1 MRRTWYFAK
10 KEFRLVMRDR
20 HALLLLFLMPTLFIL
35 IMSLALQS
43 GFESHRQV
51 RIEYFLVDQ
60 AGSESSA
67 ELARRLGEPG
77 AFERRQ
83 TDATLEQMREAVS
96 QDRVK
101 FLLIIDPDFDVHL
114 ADAQQAVRLEVAPG
128 IELPI
133 AMLFEARVRQVLSG
147 LYLDEGLGPF
157 LEEGGLAVDQET
169 LAGMLAVDFLFEG
182 GAGRQIPTS
191 VQQNVPAWLM
201 FAMFFV
207 SVPLSTTL
215 ISERDNGTLARLQTM
230 SFPASQLLLGKL
242 LPYFSINLC
251 QVILMLLV
259 GIYLVPVLGGDRLAL
274 GDSWGGLALMSGAAS
289 LAAVSFGLFI
299 AQLVRTNEQATILTG
314 VATIIMAAVGGVMVP
329 RFLMPQF
336 MQDFAWISPMTWGL
350 EGYLDLFLRG
360 GSVRDILTESGG
372 LVGFSCLMLAL
383 ALTISRRRAA
393 Y

>member
-1 MRRTWYFAK
+1 MPRFWYFAK
-10 KEFRLVMRDR
+10 KEFGLVMLDR

-60 AGSESSA
+60 AGSASSA
-67 ELARRLGEPG
+67 ELARRMAEPG
-77 AFERRQ
+77 AFERKQ
-83 TDATLEQMREAVS
+83 SDATLEQMRAAVR

-101 FLLIIDPDFDVHL
+101 FLLIVDPDFDVKL
-114 ADAQQAVRLEVAPG
+114 ADAERAVRLEVAPG

-157 LEEGGLAVDQET
+157 LEEGGLAVDQAT
-169 LAGMLAVDFLFEG
+169 LAGLLEADFLFEG
-182 GAGRQIPTS
+182 DAGRQIPTS

-230 SFPASQLLLGKL
+230 SFPPSQLLLGKL
-242 LPYFSINLC
+242 LPYFAINLC
-251 QVILMLLV
+251 QVVLMLSV
-259 GIYLVPVLGGDRLAL
+259 GVYLVPAVGGDRLVL
-274 GDSWGGLALMSGAAS
+274 GDSWGGLVMMSAAAS

-314 VATIIMAAVGGVMVP
+314 VATIIMAAIGGVMVP
-329 RFLMPQF
+329 RFLMPQM
-336 MQDFAWISPMTWGL
+336 MQDFAWVSPMTWGL

-372 LVGFSCLMLAL
+372 LVGFSCLMLVL
-383 ALTISRRRAA
+383 ALVISRRRAE